1 MTTYTKWMISL
12 VSLMLAIT
20 ALVIW
25 LIQDRFFKSDEI
37 SIQEASQKVESLY
50 GGTIESFEQKNAI
63 FYMAIKRNNQLYNLQ
78 MDAET
83 GVVLKVN
90 KTGEEIDTEQTASL
104 KTIDEIRA
112 LIKSLNKGTIQS
124 ITLQNQDDKQQYIV
138 EISDNQALKT
148 IVVHAQTGEI
158 LSEKIQEQNATESNN
173 PVIITSEKA
182 KQIALSQLRGS
193 IEYVVY
199 KESSDGGYYLVEVDG
214 EDNEAVFQIHAVS
227 GKVLSVTPNY
237 DSDDDDSDESDDDAE
252 ENEDNDEND
261 DDD

>member
-1 MTTYTKWMISL
+1 MTTYTKWIISF
-12 VSLMLAIT
+12 VVLMLAIT
-20 ALVIW
+20 AIVIW
-25 LIQDRFFKSDEI
+25 LIQGLFFKSDEI

-50 GGTIESFEQKNAI
+50 GGSVESFEQKDTI
-63 FYMAIKRNNQLYNLQ
+63 FYMSLKRNNQLYNLQ
-78 MDAET
+78 INAET
-83 GVVLKVN
+83 GDVLKISQTSTEN
-90 KTGEEIDTEQTASL
+90 DSEQTATL

-138 EISDNQALKT
+138 EVSNNQALKT

-158 LSEKIQEQNATESNN
+158 LSEKVQEQNAAESNN

-182 KQIALSQLRGS
+182 KQIALSQLKGS

-214 EDNEAVFQIHAVS
+214 DNNEAVFQIHAVS

-237 DSDDDDSDESDDDAE
+237 DSDDDDSDEIDDDS
-252 ENEDNDEND
+252 EDDDEND
-261 DDD
+261 DD